1 MGYAQHRIM
10 QKGSRAPDF
19 RLKDLA
25 GNEVSLHELLPN
37 GPVLLA
43 FFKVAC
49 PVCQLTF
56 PFLDRMYRERV
67 AGAFAIYGV
76 SQDDESWTRDFNAR
90 YGVTFPTLLDPE
102 EQDFPVS
109 NAYGISTVPTLF
121 LAERDGTISWTLEGF
136 SKRELQAL
144 GGKAG
149 VNPFRGADYV
159 PEWKAG

>member
-1 MGYAQHRIM
+1 MV

-19 RLKDLA
+19 KLKNLA
-25 GNEVSLHELLPN
+25 GGETSLHELLPN

-43 FFKVAC
+43 FFKITC

-56 PFLDRMYRERV
+56 PFLDRIHRERTP
-67 AGAFAIYGV
+67 ASIAIYGI
-76 SQDDESWTRDFNAR
+76 SQDDERWTRDFNER
-90 YGVTFPTLLDPE
+90 YGVTLPTLLDPE

-109 NAYGISTVPTLF
+109 NAYGISTVPSLF
-121 LAERDGTISWTLEGF
+121 LVERDGTVSWTLEGF

-144 GGKAG
+144 AGKAG
-149 VNPFRGADYV
+149 VNPFRETDYV